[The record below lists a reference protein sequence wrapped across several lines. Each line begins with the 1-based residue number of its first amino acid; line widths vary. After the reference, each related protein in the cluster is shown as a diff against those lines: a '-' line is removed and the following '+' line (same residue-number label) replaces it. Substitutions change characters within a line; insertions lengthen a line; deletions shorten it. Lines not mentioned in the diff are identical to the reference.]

1 MATTL
6 TINDI
11 LTRHLEAAVA
21 GRAGLRKRRI
31 EAADE
36 RLRAF
41 LEEEGHRILTSGDV
55 ALLEL
60 ERQLNPEGAFVRIM
74 HADDLVFALP
84 GFVDLEFGWMPEDRV
99 DRGVQVRFANSL
111 LTFALMH
118 RLVDTSQCSCP
129 ILQAQHAIS
138 HARTALKKE
147 AASS

>member
-1 MATTL
+1 MATTP

-11 LTRHLEAAVA
+11 LTRHLDAAVA

-41 LEEEGHRILTSGDV
+41 LEEEGHRVLTSGDV

-60 ERQLNPEGAFVRIM
+60 ERQLNPDGAFVRIM

-84 GFVDLEFGWMPEDRV
+84 GFVHLAFGWMPEDRV
-99 DRGVQVRFANSL
+99 DRGVQVRFTDSL
-111 LTFALMH
+111 LTFVLTAG
-118 RLVDTSQCSCP
+118 LVNTSQCSCP
-129 ILQAQHAIS
+129 IIQAQRAIS
-138 HARTALKKE
+138 HARTALKRE
-147 AASS
+147 MAS